1 MLPLDRIDDTRAGS
15 SDAAPARDGLRK
27 RPMLLP
33 LELMDDTRAGSS
45 GAGGLLRLDAT
56 LSSSASGAVEEGG
69 SGLTSET
76 TRVIGQQMIWNPPTV
91 SSSLLDGWGSI
102 VLVFLVDQKYV

>member
-1 MLPLDRIDDTRAGS
+1 MIHVQ
-15 SDAAPARDGLRK
+15 APQVQVGCCGW
-27 RPMLLP
+27 MLLVP
-33 LELMDDTRAGSS
+33 QVQVQVD
-45 GAGGLLRLDAT
+45 
-56 LSSSASGAVEEGG
+56 VEEGG
-69 SGLTSET
+69 SGLTLTSET